1 MKSRKEELERKRQK
15 LAELR
20 RSREERKNALLSAQQ
35 RKEATAATII
45 SKDRKAI
52 DELVASLVG
61 DLSSPKNEVSS
72 RSSTPT
78 LLHSEVQTHSTLS
91 SPGLAAS
98 APVIPT
104 EFPSTSAPPKKEK
117 PLMSSEV
124 LLFDFPPTV
133 VYNKE
138 IQTDVFEEVTEK
150 EEGDGFNLESEI
162 MEPETETK
170 KIVKEVIKEEK
181 KITEFSEEEKK
192 NIMQTEGFKDFF
204 DYSTKIVERALDEP
218 YDFMVDYR
226 LDNTV
231 EDDNANDNT
240 LKLVHS
246 FYKEDLT
253 KDRTV
258 TDMDWSPE
266 YPELILGSYNK
277 KKQSLITDPS
287 GVCCIWNLHLQGRP
301 EFVFQTQSE
310 ITSACFSKF
319 HPKLVIGGTYSGQI
333 VLWDMR
339 TNSLPVQ
346 KTPLTVTGHAHPIYK
361 MQMVGTQ
368 NSNNLISASSDG
380 IVCSW
385 QLDMLTQPQEIIEL
399 VSNNNDKI
407 NDIAITTFDFP
418 DNEIS
423 SFWIGTEEGRV
434 HQVNRYERADS
445 KAGLNATD
453 KYEGHGGIIT
463 GLSFHPQSSGSYNF
477 SNLFLTSS
485 IDWTVK
491 LWRTKSTL
499 KPSFKEEIIQPICS
513 FDYAN
518 DYVLDVEW
526 SPVHPAMFASVD
538 GDGQLNIFNINQD
551 QEMPIF
557 SMNVDS
563 SHSLNKLKW
572 DKDGK
577 KIAVGSSHGYIHV
590 YDIGDL
596 ATPGND
602 ENGTF
607 QKTLQEFQ

>member
-1 MKSRKEELERKRQK
+1 MHKKKE
-15 LAELR
+15 
-20 RSREERKNALLSAQQ
+20 SS
-35 RKEATAATII
+35 TANLIT
-45 SKDRKAI
+45 KDRKAI

-61 DLSSPKNEVSS
+61 DITSVSNSEIPS
-72 RSSTPT
+72 RSSTPVSQVQ
-78 LLHSEVQTHSTLS
+78 SENQGPSSALS
-91 SPGLAAS
+91 SPGLIPAATS
-98 APVIPT
+98 TTDLPQAPVT
-104 EFPSTSAPPKKEK
+104 KEK
-117 PLMSSEV
+117 LLDSSEILV
-124 LLFDFPPTV
+124 FDFPPAV

-138 IQTDVFEEVTEK
+138 IQTTDIYEDQTEK
-150 EEGDGFNLESEI
+150 DDTDPFNIVSEI
-162 MEPETETK
+162 MEPEVPAVKE
-170 KIVKEVIKEEK
+170 IVKEE

-192 NIMQTEGFKDFF
+192 HIMKSEGFKDFF
-204 DYSTKIVERALDEP
+204 DYSTKLVERALDEP
-218 YDFMVDYR
+218 YDFMIDYR
-226 LDNTV
+226 VDNTV
-231 EDDNANDNT
+231 EDDKANDNT
-240 LKLVHS
+240 LKLVQS
-246 FYKEDLT
+246 FYSEEWT

-266 YPELILGSYNK
+266 FAELMLGSYNK
-277 KKQSLITDPS
+277 KKQSLITDPY

-339 TNSLPVQ
+339 TKSLPVQ

-399 VSNNNDKI
+399 VSNSNDKI

-453 KYEGHGGIIT
+453 RYEGHGGIIT

-499 KPSFKEEIIQPICS
+499 KPSIKEEIIQPICS

-557 SMNVDS
+557 SMTVDS
-563 SHSLNKLKW
+563 EHSLNKLKW
-572 DKDGK
+572 HKDGK
-577 KIAVGSSHGYIHV
+577 KIAVGSSDGYIHV

-596 ATPGND
+596 SIPSSD
-602 ENGTF
+602 ENGTL
-607 QKTLQEFQ
+607 QKTLQEL

>member
-20 RSREERKNALLSAQQ
+20 RSREERKNALLNAQK
-35 RKEATAATII
+35 KESSTANLIT
-45 SKDRKAI
+45 KDRKAI

-61 DLSSPKNEVSS
+61 DITSVSNSEIPS
-72 RSSTPT
+72 RSSTPVSQVQ
-78 LLHSEVQTHSTLS
+78 SENQGPSSALS
-91 SPGLAAS
+91 SPGLIPAATS
-98 APVIPT
+98 TTDLPQAPVT
-104 EFPSTSAPPKKEK
+104 KEK
-117 PLMSSEV
+117 LLDSSEILV
-124 LLFDFPPTV
+124 FDFPPAV

-138 IQTDVFEEVTEK
+138 IQTTDIYEDQTEK
-150 EEGDGFNLESEI
+150 DDTDPFNIVSEI
-162 MEPETETK
+162 MEPEVPAVKE
-170 KIVKEVIKEEK
+170 IVKEE

-192 NIMQTEGFKDFF
+192 HIMKSEGFKDFF
-204 DYSTKIVERALDEP
+204 DYSTKLVERALDEP
-218 YDFMVDYR
+218 YDFMIDYR
-226 LDNTV
+226 VDNTV
-231 EDDNANDNT
+231 EDDKANDNT
-240 LKLVHS
+240 LKLVQS
-246 FYKEDLT
+246 FYSEEWT

-266 YPELILGSYNK
+266 FAELMLGSYNK
-277 KKQSLITDPS
+277 KKQSLITDPY

-339 TNSLPVQ
+339 TKSLPVQ

-399 VSNNNDKI
+399 VSNSNDKI

-453 KYEGHGGIIT
+453 RYEGHGGIIT

-499 KPSFKEEIIQPICS
+499 KPSIKEEIIQPICS

-557 SMNVDS
+557 SMTVDS
-563 SHSLNKLKW
+563 EHSLNKLKW
-572 DKDGK
+572 HKDGK
-577 KIAVGSSHGYIHV
+577 KIAVGSSDGYIHV

-596 ATPGND
+596 SIPSSD
-602 ENGTF
+602 ENGTL
-607 QKTLQEFQ
+607 QKTV

>member
-20 RSREERKNALLSAQQ
+20 RSREERKNALLNAQK
-35 RKEATAATII
+35 KESTTANLIT
-45 SKDRKAI
+45 KDRKAI

-61 DLSSPKNEVSS
+61 DISSVSSNEIPS

-78 LLHSEVQTHSTLS
+78 SQIQADNQRPSSALS
-91 SPGLAAS
+91 SPGLIPAATTTTT
-98 APVIPT
+98 AELPPTPV
-104 EFPSTSAPPKKEK
+104 KKEK
-117 PLMSSEV
+117 LLDSSEILV
-124 LLFDFPPTV
+124 FDFPPAV

-138 IQTDVFEEVTEK
+138 IQTTDIYEDITEK
-150 EEGDGFNLESEI
+150 DDSDPFNIVSEI
-162 MEPETETK
+162 MEPEVPA
-170 KIVKEVIKEEK
+170 VKEVVKEE

-192 NIMQTEGFKDFF
+192 NIMQSDVFRDFF
-204 DYSTKIVERALDEP
+204 DYSTKLVERALDEP
-218 YDFMVDYR
+218 YDFMIDYR
-226 LDNTV
+226 VDNTV
-231 EDDNANDNT
+231 EDDKVNDNT
-240 LKLVHS
+240 LKLVQSFHS
-246 FYKEDLT
+246 EEWT

-266 YPELILGSYNK
+266 YSELMLGSYNK
-277 KKQSLITDPS
+277 KKQSLITDPY

-339 TNSLPVQ
+339 TKSLPVQ

-399 VSNNNDKI
+399 VSNSNDKI

-453 KYEGHGGIIT
+453 RYEGHGGIIT

-557 SMNVDS
+557 SMTVDS
-563 SHSLNKLKW
+563 EHSLNKLKW
-572 DKDGK
+572 HKDGK
-577 KIAVGSSHGYIHV
+577 KIAVGSSDGYIHV

-596 ATPGND
+596 SIPSPD

-607 QKTLQEFQ
+607 QKTLQEL

>member
-20 RSREERKNALLSAQQ
+20 RSREERKNALLNAQK
-35 RKEATAATII
+35 KESSTANLIT
-45 SKDRKAI
+45 KDRKAI

-61 DLSSPKNEVSS
+61 DITSVSNSEIPS
-72 RSSTPT
+72 RSSTPVSQVQ
-78 LLHSEVQTHSTLS
+78 SENQGPSSALS
-91 SPGLAAS
+91 SPGLIPAATS
-98 APVIPT
+98 TTDLPQAPVT
-104 EFPSTSAPPKKEK
+104 KEK
-117 PLMSSEV
+117 LLDSSEILV
-124 LLFDFPPTV
+124 FDFPPAV

-138 IQTDVFEEVTEK
+138 IQTTDIYEDQTEK
-150 EEGDGFNLESEI
+150 DDTDPFNIVSEI
-162 MEPETETK
+162 MEPEVPAVKE
-170 KIVKEVIKEEK
+170 IVKEE

-192 NIMQTEGFKDFF
+192 HIMKSEGFKDFF
-204 DYSTKIVERALDEP
+204 DYSTKLVERALDEP
-218 YDFMVDYR
+218 YDFMIDYR
-226 LDNTV
+226 VDNTV
-231 EDDNANDNT
+231 EDDKANDNT
-240 LKLVHS
+240 LKLVQS
-246 FYKEDLT
+246 FYSEEWT

-266 YPELILGSYNK
+266 FAELMLGSYNK
-277 KKQSLITDPS
+277 KKQSLITDPY

-339 TNSLPVQ
+339 TKSLPVQ

-399 VSNNNDKI
+399 VSNSNDKI

-453 KYEGHGGIIT
+453 RYEGHGGIIT

-499 KPSFKEEIIQPICS
+499 KPSIKEEIIQPICS

-557 SMNVDS
+557 SMTVDS
-563 SHSLNKLKW
+563 EHSLNKLKW
-572 DKDGK
+572 HKDGK
-577 KIAVGSSHGYIHV
+577 KIAVGSSDGYIHV

-596 ATPGND
+596 SIPSSD
-602 ENGTF
+602 ENGTL
-607 QKTLQEFQ
+607 QKTLQEL

>member
-231 EDDNANDNT
+231 EDD
-240 LKLVHS
+240 
-246 FYKEDLT
+246 
-253 KDRTV
+253 
-258 TDMDWSPE
+258 
-266 YPELILGSYNK
+266 
-277 KKQSLITDPS
+277 
-287 GVCCIWNLHLQGRP
+287 
-301 EFVFQTQSE
+301 
-310 ITSACFSKF
+310 
-319 HPKLVIGGTYSGQI
+319 
-333 VLWDMR
+333 
-339 TNSLPVQ
+339 
-346 KTPLTVTGHAHPIYK
+346 
-361 MQMVGTQ
+361 MQMT
-368 NSNNLISASSDG
+368 
-380 IVCSW
+380 
-385 QLDMLTQPQEIIEL
+385 
-399 VSNNNDKI
+399 
-407 NDIAITTFDFP
+407 
-418 DNEIS
+418 
-423 SFWIGTEEGRV
+423 
-434 HQVNRYERADS
+434 
-445 KAGLNATD
+445 
-453 KYEGHGGIIT
+453 
-463 GLSFHPQSSGSYNF
+463 
-477 SNLFLTSS
+477 
-485 IDWTVK
+485 
-491 LWRTKSTL
+491 
-499 KPSFKEEIIQPICS
+499 
-513 FDYAN
+513 
-518 DYVLDVEW
+518 
-526 SPVHPAMFASVD
+526 
-538 GDGQLNIFNINQD
+538 
-551 QEMPIF
+551 
-557 SMNVDS
+557 
-563 SHSLNKLKW
+563 
-572 DKDGK
+572 
-577 KIAVGSSHGYIHV
+577 IH
-590 YDIGDL
+590 
-596 ATPGND
+596 
-602 ENGTF
+602 
-607 QKTLQEFQ
+607 

>member
-20 RSREERKNALLSAQQ
+20 RSREERKNALLNAQK
-35 RKEATAATII
+35 KESTTANLIT
-45 SKDRKAI
+45 KDRKAI

-61 DLSSPKNEVSS
+61 DVSSVTNNEIPS
-72 RSSTPT
+72 RSSTPI
-78 LLHSEVQTHSTLS
+78 SQIQAEDERPSSALS
-91 SPGLAAS
+91 SPGLIPAATTAELPP
-98 APVIPT
+98 APV
-104 EFPSTSAPPKKEK
+104 KKEK
-117 PLMSSEV
+117 LLDSSEIV
-124 LLFDFPPTV
+124 VFDFPPAV

-138 IQTDVFEEVTEK
+138 IQTTDINEDQTEK
-150 EEGDGFNLESEI
+150 DDTDPFNVVSEI
-162 MEPETETK
+162 MEPEAPAVKE
-170 KIVKEVIKEEK
+170 IVKEE

-192 NIMQTEGFKDFF
+192 NIMQSDVFKDFF
-204 DYSTKIVERALDEP
+204 DYSTKLVERALDEP

-226 LDNTV
+226 VDNTI
-231 EDDNANDNT
+231 EDDKAIDNT
-240 LKLVHS
+240 LKLVQS
-246 FYKEDLT
+246 FYSEEWT

-266 YPELILGSYNK
+266 FAELMLGSYNK
-277 KKQSLITDPS
+277 KKQSLITDPY

-339 TNSLPVQ
+339 TKSLPVQ

-399 VSNNNDKI
+399 VSNSNDKI

-453 KYEGHGGIIT
+453 RYEGHGGIIT

-499 KPSFKEEIIQPICS
+499 KASIKEEIIQPICS

-557 SMNVDS
+557 SMTVDS
-563 SHSLNKLKW
+563 EHSLNKLKW
-572 DKDGK
+572 HKDGK
-577 KIAVGSSHGYIHV
+577 KIAVGSSDGYIHV

-596 ATPGND
+596 SIPGQD
-602 ENGTF
+602 ENGAL
-607 QKTLQEFQ
+607 QKTLQEL

>member
-1 MKSRKEELERKRQK
+1 MKSSRKEELERKRQK

-20 RSREERKNALLSAQQ
+20 RSREERKNALLNAQK
-35 RKEATAATII
+35 KESNTASLIT
-45 SKDRKAI
+45 KDRKAI
-52 DELVASLVG
+52 DEFVASLIG
-61 DLSSPKNEVSS
+61 DISSTSTTKDVPS
-72 RSSTPT
+72 RSSTPSSQIQT
-78 LLHSEVQTHSTLS
+78 DVQAQSALS
-91 SPGLAAS
+91 SPGLIPS
-98 APVIPT
+98 ATNSNPELPPQVPVQQ
-104 EFPSTSAPPKKEK
+104 PKK
-117 PLMSSEV
+117 PLESSEIV
-124 LLFDFPPTV
+124 IFDFPPTV

-138 IQTDVFEEVTEK
+138 IQTDVYEEPTEK
-150 EEGDGFNLESEI
+150 EETDVFNVESEI
-162 MEPETETK
+162 LEPEVPV
-170 KIVKEVIKEEK
+170 VKEVIKEE

-192 NIMQTEGFKDFF
+192 NIMNSDGFKDFF

-218 YDFMVDYR
+218 YDFMIDYR
-226 LDNTV
+226 IDNTI
-231 EDDNANDNT
+231 EDDKVNDNT

-246 FYKEDLT
+246 FYSEDWT

-266 YPELILGSYNK
+266 YDELILSSYNK

-339 TNSLPVQ
+339 TKSLPVQ

-399 VSNNNDKI
+399 VSNSNDKI

-499 KPSFKEEIIQPICS
+499 KPSIKEEIIQPICS

-557 SMNVDS
+557 SMTVDP

-572 DKDGK
+572 HKDGK
-577 KIAVGSSHGYIHV
+577 KISVGSSNGYVYV

-596 ATPGND
+596 ATPNLD

-607 QKTLQEFQ
+607 QKTLQELQ

>member
-20 RSREERKNALLSAQQ
+20 RSREERKNALLNAQKKETTASAIN
-35 RKEATAATII
+35 R
-45 SKDRKAI
+45 DRKAI

-61 DLSSPKNEVSS
+61 DISSVSSINSLSARSNSSSPNQPEL
-72 RSSTPT
+72 PN
-78 LLHSEVQTHSTLS
+78 STLS
-91 SPGLAAS
+91 SPSLSPNVAQPTS
-98 APVIPT
+98 AELPPTPVIR
-104 EFPSTSAPPKKEK
+104 KEK
-117 PLMSSEV
+117 PLESSEIV
-124 LLFDFPPTV
+124 IFDFPPTI

-138 IQTDVFEEVTEK
+138 IQTTEVYEEPTEK
-150 EEGDGFNLESEI
+150 EETDNVNFESEI
-162 MEPETETK
+162 LEPEVPV
-170 KIVKEVIKEEK
+170 VKEVIKEE

-218 YDFMVDYR
+218 YDIMIDYR
-226 LDNTV
+226 VDNTI
-231 EDDNANDNT
+231 EDNKANDNT
-240 LKLVHS
+240 LKLVQS
-246 FYKEDLT
+246 FFSEEWT

-258 TDMDWSPE
+258 TDIDWSPE
-266 YPELILGSYNK
+266 FSELMLGSYNK
-277 KKQSLITDPS
+277 KKQSLITDPY

-301 EFVFQTQSE
+301 EFIFQTQSD

-339 TNSLPVQ
+339 TKSLPVQ

-399 VSNNNDKI
+399 VSSSNDKI
-407 NDIAITTFDFP
+407 SDIAITTFDFP

-453 KYEGHGGIIT
+453 RYEGHGGIIT
-463 GLSFHPQSSGSYNF
+463 GLSFHPQSAGSYNF

-499 KPSFKEEIIQPICS
+499 KPSIKEEIIQPICS

-551 QEMPIF
+551 QEMPIY
-557 SMNVDS
+557 SMTVDPN
-563 SHSLNKLKW
+563 HSLNKLKW
-572 DKDGK
+572 HKDGK
-577 KIAVGSSHGYIHV
+577 KISVGSSDGHIYV

-596 ATPGND
+596 SIPSTD
-602 ENGTF
+602 ENGTL
-607 QKTLQEFQ
+607 QKTLQEL

>member
-1 MKSRKEELERKRQK
+1 MKSSRKEELERKRQK

-20 RSREERKNALLSAQQ
+20 RSREERKNALLNAQK
-35 RKEATAATII
+35 KESNTASLIT
-45 SKDRKAI
+45 KDRKAI
-52 DELVASLVG
+52 DEFVASLIG
-61 DLSSPKNEVSS
+61 DISSTSTTKDVPS
-72 RSSTPT
+72 RSSTPSSQIQT
-78 LLHSEVQTHSTLS
+78 DVQAQSALS
-91 SPGLAAS
+91 SPGLIPS
-98 APVIPT
+98 ATNSNPELPPQVPVQQ
-104 EFPSTSAPPKKEK
+104 PKK
-117 PLMSSEV
+117 PLESSEIV
-124 LLFDFPPTV
+124 IFDFPPTV

-138 IQTDVFEEVTEK
+138 IQTDVYEEPTEK
-150 EEGDGFNLESEI
+150 EETDVFNVESEI
-162 MEPETETK
+162 LEPEVPV
-170 KIVKEVIKEEK
+170 VKEVIKEE

-192 NIMQTEGFKDFF
+192 NIMNSDGFKDFF

-218 YDFMVDYR
+218 YDFMIDYR
-226 LDNTV
+226 IDNTI
-231 EDDNANDNT
+231 EDDKVNDNT

-246 FYKEDLT
+246 FYSEDWT

-266 YPELILGSYNK
+266 YDELILSSYNK

-339 TNSLPVQ
+339 TKSLPVQ

-399 VSNNNDKI
+399 VSNSNDKI

-445 KAGLNATD
+445 KTGLNATD
-453 KYEGHGGIIT
+453 KYEGHGAIIT

-499 KPSFKEEIIQPICS
+499 KPSIKEEIIQPICS

-557 SMNVDS
+557 SMTVDP

-572 DKDGK
+572 HKDGK
-577 KIAVGSSHGYIHV
+577 KISVGSSNGYV
-590 YDIGDL
+590 YGYDIGDL
-596 ATPGND
+596 ATPNLD

-607 QKTLQEFQ
+607 QKTLQELQ

>member
-1 MKSRKEELERKRQK
+1 MKSSRKEELERKRQK

-20 RSREERKNALLSAQQ
+20 RSREERKNALLNAQK
-35 RKEATAATII
+35 RESSTASLIT
-45 SKDRKAI
+45 KDRKAI
-52 DELVASLVG
+52 DEFVASLIG
-61 DLSSPKNEVSS
+61 DISTSSNSNNIPS
-72 RSSTPT
+72 RSSTP
-78 LLHSEVQTHSTLS
+78 SSQIQEDVQANSTLS
-91 SPGLAAS
+91 SPGLVSSTTNTNAELPPS
-98 APVIPT
+98 APVQ
-104 EFPSTSAPPKKEK
+104 EKK
-117 PLMSSEV
+117 PLESSEIV
-124 LLFDFPPTV
+124 IFDFPPTV

-138 IQTDVFEEVTEK
+138 IQTDAYEEPTEK
-150 EEGDGFNLESEI
+150 EEVDVFNVESEI
-162 MEPETETK
+162 IEPE
-170 KIVKEVIKEEK
+170 IPVVKEVIKEE

-192 NIMQTEGFKDFF
+192 NIMSSDGFKDFF
-204 DYSTKIVERALDEP
+204 DNSTKIVERALDES
-218 YDFMVDYR
+218 YDIMIDYR
-226 LDNTV
+226 IDNAV
-231 EDDNANDNT
+231 EDDKVNDNT
-240 LKLVHS
+240 LKLLSS
-246 FYKEDLT
+246 FYSEEWT

-266 YPELILGSYNK
+266 HEELILSSYNK

-339 TNSLPVQ
+339 TKSLPVQ

-399 VSNNNDKI
+399 VSNSNDKI

-499 KPSFKEEIIQPICS
+499 KPSIKEEIIQPICS

-557 SMNVDS
+557 SMTVDPN
-563 SHSLNKLKW
+563 HSLNKLKW
-572 DKDGK
+572 HKDGK
-577 KIAVGSSHGYIHV
+577 KISVGSSDGYVYI

-596 ATPGND
+596 STPSLD
-602 ENGTF
+602 ENGAF
-607 QKTLQEFQ
+607 QKTLQELQ